1 MTTIRFGRSL
11 AIIYK
16 FNVKRRVV
24 GMVGVGEVAR
34 ASRARK
40 TGRRRNDNGETE
52 KDLTDSV
59 VGAPSFDL

>member
-24 GMVGVGEVAR
+24 GIGWSGGSCAR
-34 ASRARK
+34 LKSEEDGQKEER
-40 TGRRRNDNGETE
+40 
-52 KDLTDSV
+52 
-59 VGAPSFDL
+59 